1 MRAAAD
7 SLRSTR
13 LAPEHPFPAA
23 VEDSYF
29 ASAWV
34 WQHARQLSIDPTRIA
49 VAGDSAGGTLAA
61 VVCQRAKHAGGPSLA
76 LQVLFCPVTDLS
88 QYPSRG
94 RPMGSNSLERKT
106 LDWAISQY
114 CPADTDLA
122 DCRISPLRAL
132 DLAGLPPAH
141 IHTAEFDPV
150 RDEGKAYAVA
160 LARAGVPVRYVCH
173 AGMIHH
179 FYCMGGAISYAQA
192 AIAQAERHRGARQPE
207 SQQMQCPGG
216 KELDIGGDATI
227 PDFDEIDKF
236 SHYRRTG
243 YPRVDLRAPVHGC
256 LRAIDKHCE
265 DRLLTKLER
274 LDHDREQRTKFADAD
289 CAHRDWTRIAAG
301 PATWKLASS
310 ARTTPHTA
318 ARSPRTL
325 CIIQREQ
332 QAFGLEP
339 LRHWAISS

>member
-1 MRAAAD
+1 MALDRQAKRILDMLATAGMPA
-7 SLRSTR
+7 RSTHFTAVRMRQAMLRLAEALDVKGIPIGRIENRDLPGLGGPLTVRIYTPVAVKEQHESPGIVYFHGGAGVYCGIETHEGLCRMLANASGCRLIAVDYR

-34 WQHARQLSIDPTRIA
+34 TQHARQLSIDPTRIA

-88 QYPSRG
+88 AESESWTTYGQQFF
-94 RPMGSNSLERKT
+94 LERKT

-160 LARAGVPVRYVCH
+160 LARAGVPVHYVCH

-192 AIAQAERHRGARQPE
+192 AIAQAGEAIRAALSGSANKFE
-207 SQQMQCPGG
+207 SQRG
-216 KELDIGGDATI
+216 
-227 PDFDEIDKF
+227 
-236 SHYRRTG
+236 
-243 YPRVDLRAPVHGC
+243 
-256 LRAIDKHCE
+256 
-265 DRLLTKLER
+265 TKNS
-274 LDHDREQRTKFADAD
+274 
-289 CAHRDWTRIAAG
+289 I
-301 PATWKLASS
+301 
-310 ARTTPHTA
+310 
-318 ARSPRTL
+318 
-325 CIIQREQ
+325 
-332 QAFGLEP
+332 
-339 LRHWAISS
+339 